1 MGYYIGSF
9 DPPTLAHK
17 ESIVKAMEEH
27 HLEKVYVTVNHNT
40 IKDYLTSVDE
50 RRDMLHILLKDYQ
63 DRVIVLREPLEG
75 RVAFAEALFQ
85 KYPNQKI
92 LGIFGDDTFDK
103 NFELFKGL
111 ENFDFIRIA
120 RPEFN
125 QEINQMDY
133 FQLYRPPLKLAPKK
147 LTNYTPKIYNLQI
160 SSSFISST
168 KARELIAE
176 KNTEALVDYL
186 DLDLIYF
193 IFQKQFYEDAQ
204 SNDKNGFL
212 MRFEAFVN
220 ALDAKFPEFAVK
232 DIPFPEYKIRQSYE
246 AQSDKFIRQIVEFK
260 RISLADQFVLRP
272 VAEEMLNLR
281 SRTAPLKSLLKV
293 GLYPGSFDLFSAPQ
307 KEVIQKALQQLQLD
321 QLIVIILE
329 TSRKPIQHS
338 LEKRVAHAKDLLA
351 DFGTQVL
358 VQTAP
363 GLDSLKDFAEAA
375 CDTHVPPAVMIL
387 GSNVFESNYQQL
399 HSIANLQFAV
409 VPHPD
414 DTEEKVYPE
423 NVVILK

>member
-1 MGYYIGSF
+1 MRIIKLAFILALALSYPLFSDVGYYIGSF

-50 RRDMLHILLKDYQ
+50 RQDMLHILLKDYQ

-125 QEINQMDY
+125 QEIN
-133 FQLYRPPLKLAPKK
+133 
-147 LTNYTPKIYNLQI
+147 KIYNLQI

-375 CDTHVPPAVMIL
+375 CDTHEPPAVMIL